1 MKKFFLLF
9 AAVCCAV
16 VMNAETYGLS
26 VGGVQVTSDNA
37 SDILG
42 NGTASYDASSATLTL
57 NNADIRMD
65 GKSAIVAA
73 GELKIKVLGTN
84 NYIAVNNLG
93 EYAGAAIQ
101 TAGTL
106 SIFAPSD
113 ATEFSKLQIVCGAAP
128 ALYAISGDIR
138 LSYLVNIDIKG
149 GTGAYGCI
157 KTLSGNLYVNG
168 AGLSMLP
175 GWIRVSNIYLTSGRN
190 EISSPS
196 DAVVYS
202 GKIIRS
208 GTSSEYGS
216 TQQVVI
222 SSLYRKLTLGVDPKT
237 SPNVAHIQC
246 SSLGDMDITGQKK
259 VFVCRDE
266 KLKLSV
272 ASVDEGYEFDS
283 WWKVITSGTSKMY
296 WDEPETT
303 YTMDDNTSVL
313 YAKFNKKYDLNVHV
327 TAANDGNIAICND
340 KPTCSS
346 LAFSYIA
353 ETPLA
358 FQALPGYG
366 YKFVGWATTADGT
379 PFSTE
384 NPLTTTKQ
392 AKNENIYAQ
401 FETVSVED
409 KISKGVFTIGQ
420 NKYARLATGNLQY
433 QPFTSKWRFAFDEF
447 DAIGEGNKDLSSTS
461 LEWFDLFGWGTGNNP
476 AETATYEETYDDF
489 YEWGENPIV
498 NGGNQPNQWR
508 TPTEL
513 EWRYIF
519 DARPNGDKKWGL
531 AHVENQRPGVILIPD
546 NFDYP
551 DLNTNHSSFNDNLFT
566 EYYFHW
572 LEQQG
577 AIYLPVTGQREGNTV
592 TNVSSRAMYWTA
604 DPEKETSGH
613 YIQII
618 STGPGFAYGARH
630 RGYAVRLL
638 QEVENPQGINTPSLQ
653 GRPGEASKLL
663 RDGQLI
669 IEKNGKLYNA
679 QGTEI
684 K

>member
-1 MKKFFLLF
+1 MRKFFLLF

-16 VMNAETYGLS
+16 LINAETYGLS
-26 VGGVQVTSDNA
+26 VGGVKVTSDNA

-65 GKSAIVAA
+65 GKGAIVAA

-128 ALYAISGDIR
+128 ALYAMSGDIR

-237 SPNVAHIQC
+237 SPNSIHVKC
-246 SSLGDMDITGQKK
+246 NSLGEIDITGQKK

-266 KLKLSV
+266 EIKLSPNV
-272 ASVDEGYEFDS
+272 AEGYEFDS
-283 WWKVITSGTSKMY
+283 WWKVNTSGTSKMY

-420 NKYARLATGNLQY
+420 KKYARLATGNLQH
-433 QPFTSKWRFAFDEF
+433 QPFTGKWRFAFEEF
-447 DAIGEGNKDLSSTS
+447 DAIGNANKDLSNTS
-461 LEWFDLFGWGTGNNP
+461 VEWFDLFGWGTGNNP
-476 AETATYEETYDDF
+476 AETSTSDPTYADYH
-489 YEWGENPIV
+489 EWGDNPIV
-498 NGGNQPNQWR
+498 NGGNKAKQWR
-508 TPTEL
+508 TPTET

-519 DARPNGDKKWGL
+519 DARPNAATKWAL
-531 AHVENQRPGVILIPD
+531 AHIEDQRPGIILIPD

-551 DLNTNHSSFNDNLFT
+551 SLNTSHNSFNDNLFT
-566 EYYFHW
+566 TTDIRW

-577 AIYLPVTGQREGNTV
+577 VIFLPVTGYREG
-592 TNVSSRAMYWTA
+592 TNIFNATSKAWYWTA
-604 DPEKETSGH
+604 DPEQDIYGH
-613 YIQII
+613 YM
-618 STGPGFAYGARH
+618 TFTAAGHAYGYGPRH
-630 RGYAVRLL
+630 RGQAVRLI
-638 QEVENPQGINTPSLQ
+638 QEVENPQGVEDVNANAKAVKVI
-653 GRPGEASKLL
+653 K
-663 RDGQLI
+663 DGQLL
-669 IEKNGKLYNA
+669 IEKNGKTYNV
-679 QGTEI
+679 QGAEVR
-684 K
+684 